1 MIVIERVCV
10 FCGSNGGTDP
20 AYVTAA
26 ADTGRFLASQ
36 GVGIVFGGGRVGLMG
51 KIADT
56 VMEEGGSVTGII
68 PRSLAEKEVA
78 HEHLSELHIV
88 GSMHERKAM
97 MAELSDG
104 FIAMPGGFGTF
115 EEICEMITWTQL
127 GFQIKPCGILNVHGY
142 YDDLISLFD
151 NATEKGFIRPEHREL
166 VLVGETIE
174 ELFDA
179 MTGFEPPGLD
189 KWIDRD
195 TI

>member
-1 MIVIERVCV
+1 MTSFDRVCV
-10 FCGSNGGTDP
+10 FCGSNPGTDP
-20 AYVTAA
+20 AFVKAA
-26 ADTGRFLASQ
+26 ADTGRFLASN
-36 GVGIVFGGGRVGLMG
+36 GVGLVFGGGRVGLMG

-56 VMEEGGSVTGII
+56 VMEEGGSVVGII

-88 GSMHERKAM
+88 SSMHERKAM
-97 MAELSDG
+97 MAEMSDG

-127 GFQIKPCGILNVHGY
+127 GFQIKPCGILNVNGY

-151 NATEKGFIRPEHREL
+151 NATQKEFIRPEHRDL

-174 ELFDA
+174 ELFAA
-179 MTGFEPPGLD
+179 MTKFEPPGLD
-189 KWIDRD
+189 KWIDKD